1 MINREQIQGE
11 NKERFSQRSF
21 SRPRPHQ
28 SPSTQLHASSGGTQ
42 TLSQHNTLTERS
54 RYEGG
59 TQLRRR
65 PGRQHLE
72 GARFKRNKRARNRA
86 RSSRRKCTPNKKY
99 PPPLVPVELHT
110 SDQIPG
116 GEAPFEERLMGFSTV
131 YGVRFN
137 PLPALFSRQ
146 PA

>member
-1 MINREQIQGE
+1 MKEELGAGAGPADNTSRERASKETNERGTARGAPGE
-11 NKERFSQRSF
+11 NV
-21 SRPRPHQ
+21 
-28 SPSTQLHASSGGTQ
+28 LQ
-42 TLSQHNTLTERS
+42 TKNT
-54 RYEGG
+54 
-59 TQLRRR
+59 
-65 PGRQHLE
+65 
-72 GARFKRNKRARNRA
+72 
-86 RSSRRKCTPNKKY
+86 

-131 YGVRFN
+131 YAVRFN